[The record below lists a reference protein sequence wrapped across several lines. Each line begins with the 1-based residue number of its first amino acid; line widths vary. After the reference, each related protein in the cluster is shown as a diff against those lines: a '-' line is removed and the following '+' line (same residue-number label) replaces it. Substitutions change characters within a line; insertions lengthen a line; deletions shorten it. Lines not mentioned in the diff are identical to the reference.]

1 MSGSLARIANDEGMV
16 FVMFDHVSPPAQFE
30 TASENMAEATTGS
43 SRGASQLAT
52 DGSGTAGAHQRT
64 TKLDEWE
71 LALDYREA
79 MVELREECLH
89 ALEQRL
95 SQLEETER
103 QHGQGNVENKPSRKE
118 REEAQKEAEEKTQ
131 DAIRAL
137 ESADLSS
144 LTSGRGSA
152 GQMMRRSA
160 LRVLPHVAALFSLRL
175 RHPRP
180 TLPL

>member
-1 MSGSLARIANDEGMV
+1 MSGSLARIANDECMV
-16 FVMFDHVSPPAQFE
+16 FVMIDHVSPPAQFE

-137 ESADLSS
+137 ESAD
-144 LTSGRGSA
+144 
-152 GQMMRRSA
+152 
-160 LRVLPHVAALFSLRL
+160 
-175 RHPRP
+175 
-180 TLPL
+180 

>member
-16 FVMFDHVSPPAQFE
+16 FVMIDHVSPPAQFE

-103 QHGQGNVENKPSRKE
+103 QHGQGNVENKPSRE

-144 LTSGRGSA
+144 LTSGRSSA

>member
-16 FVMFDHVSPPAQFE
+16 FVMFGYVSPPAPSE
-30 TASENMAEATTGS
+30 SGSENMGLATSAS
-43 SRGASQLAT
+43 SSGASQPAT
-52 DGSGTAGAHQRT
+52 DGFST
-64 TKLDEWE
+64 TMLDERE
-71 LALDYREA
+71 LWLDYREA
-79 MVELREECLH
+79 MVAVR
-89 ALEQRL
+89 EQRL
-95 SQLEETER
+95 QDLQQRVLELEETER
-103 QHGQGNVENKPSRKE
+103 QHGQGNVENEPSRKE